1 MDDSR
6 KFPFRSTFN
15 SWVTIPG
22 IIVIL
27 AVVIACAAF
36 PGSSGYYL
44 NEAKQWITKS
54 WGWLFI
60 LGVSCFV
67 IFLLL
72 LCVSKLG
79 DIRLGDDDEEPE
91 YPFLSWIAMLFAAGM
106 GIGLMYFGVAEPISH
121 YALPLDPN
129 LSQGARAETA
139 MLNTFFHWGIHAWA
153 IYGVLGLALAYFGF
167 RYHLPLTVRS
177 GFYPLLKNRLDGA
190 LGRIIDITALCCT
203 IFGITTTLGFG
214 ALQLG
219 AGLKQIGF
227 ISHIDMPQLI
237 VIITV
242 SISFSIL
249 SAISG
254 VGKGVR
260 HLSEINLL
268 LALGLLLFVLLAGPS
283 MMIMSDFTQNLG
295 EYIHNIIPLSF
306 GTFAYDPEN
315 EGWFTSW
322 TVVYWAWWIAWAPF
336 VGMFI
341 AKISRGRTIREFVL
355 GVLFVPTLF
364 NLLWMTIFGNSAI
377 WVDLQTNGSLSAISG
392 ETEALLFAFL
402 NHLPLGSVTSFISV
416 VIIALFFVTSADSGI
431 FVINTIASY
440 GKSGF
445 PKWQSIFWGASLA
458 LLAIV
463 LLYSGGLGALQ
474 AMTMVMALPFLVVMI
489 VLCFCLW
496 DGLLVDNGYFS
507 RGLSVC
513 TSYWTGSLWKERL
526 HSMSRK
532 PDLVNARKFI
542 REVAVPAFE
551 ELADEMKKYGV
562 EATVEYD
569 SESLL
574 PKAEFI
580 IKQDSI
586 RNFKYGID
594 CEIHNV
600 SDFAIKNDSMPQV
613 DSEVVYVPMSYFE
626 DGRTGYPVRY
636 MKKDEIIVDIL
647 RQYDRFTKLVSDKK
661 HKLFIFDTED

>member
-237 VIITV
+237 VIIIV

-268 LALGLLLFVLLAGPS
+268 LAL
-283 MMIMSDFTQNLG
+283 
-295 EYIHNIIPLSF
+295 
-306 GTFAYDPEN
+306 
-315 EGWFTSW
+315 
-322 TVVYWAWWIAWAPF
+322 VVYWAWWIAWAPF

-377 WVDLQTNGSLSAISG
+377 WVDLHTNGAISAISG

-445 PKWQSIFWGASLA
+445 PKLQSIFWGASLA

>member
-139 MLNTFFHWGIHAWA
+139 MLNTFFHWGIHSWA

-237 VIITV
+237 VIIIV

-295 EYIHNIIPLSF
+295 EYIHNIIPL
-306 GTFAYDPEN
+306 
-315 EGWFTSW
+315 
-322 TVVYWAWWIAWAPF
+322 
-336 VGMFI
+336 GMTRARSMKFMAERCDI
-341 AKISRGRTIREFVL
+341 QDIY
-355 GVLFVPTLF
+355 LFV
-364 NLLWMTIFGNSAI
+364 M
-377 WVDLQTNGSLSAISG
+377 
-392 ETEALLFAFL
+392 
-402 NHLPLGSVTSFISV
+402 SVTQSEKLGASMSDTLKIQ
-416 VIIALFFVTSADSGI
+416 ADNMRNIRRQRARTLAMKAPVKMVFPLVFCIFPSI
-431 FVINTIASY
+431 FVV
-440 GKSGF
+440 
-445 PKWQSIFWGASLA
+445 
-458 LLAIV
+458 V
-463 LLYSGGLGALQ
+463 LL
-474 AMTMVMALPFLVVMI
+474 P
-489 VLCFCLW
+489 
-496 DGLLVDNGYFS
+496 
-507 RGLSVC
+507 
-513 TSYWTGSLWKERL
+513 
-526 HSMSRK
+526 
-532 PDLVNARKFI
+532 
-542 REVAVPAFE
+542 
-551 ELADEMKKYGV
+551 
-562 EATVEYD
+562 
-569 SESLL
+569 SLL
-574 PKAEFI
+574 SL
-580 IKQDSI
+580 KQTI
-586 RNFKYGID
+586 G
-594 CEIHNV
+594 
-600 SDFAIKNDSMPQV
+600 
-613 DSEVVYVPMSYFE
+613 
-626 DGRTGYPVRY
+626 
-636 MKKDEIIVDIL
+636 
-647 RQYDRFTKLVSDKK
+647 
-661 HKLFIFDTED
+661 